1 MSATLRLTAA
11 GIMLCG
17 SLSAAAQTGTPGT
30 GQADQKYS
38 YEPIWVPESSGS
50 GSQNEQESS
59 GSRYQYESIIVPD
72 FGSRTENKFGTWY
85 EKPAPYAD
93 ERLVLAEQGDGSA
106 TLIVFNATPLAAPT
120 NRAEFESAAETA
132 LAQEGITGVEFK
144 AIRALDGA
152 HVEVFRKLA
161 KAPDL
166 SVRVLVISGVK
177 GKQPVKGIVFSVAD
191 PKSQDLSMEAFIASQ
206 SEYHRLGAVLPAAA
220 KFARVDLTKLEAYK
234 NKDDWNRLSD
244 KESGARMEVAFNT
257 FVEDL
262 VRRGA
267 LKDMAE
273 GQQLQM
279 LLGLDQIT
287 PWGLQDPMYDW

>member
-1 MSATLRLTAA
+1 MSAILRLTSA
-11 GIMLCG
+11 GIILCG
-17 SLSAAAQTGTPGT
+17 SLSAAAQTAPASS
-30 GQADQKYS
+30 GQTDQKYS
-38 YEPIWVPESSGS
+38 YEPISVPGVGS

-59 GSRYQYESIIVPD
+59 GSRYQYQSITVPD

-85 EKPAPYAD
+85 EKPAPYAQ

-106 TLIVFNATPLAAPT
+106 RLITFKETTLAAPT
-120 NRAEFESAAETA
+120 NRAQFETVARTA
-132 LAQEGITGVEFK
+132 LAHEGITGVEFT

-161 KAPDL
+161 KAPEL
-166 SVRVLVISGVK
+166 SVRVLVISGMK
-177 GKQPVKGIVFSVAD
+177 GEQPVKGIAVSSVD
-191 PKSQDLSMEAFIASQ
+191 PKSLTMSMEAFIASQ
-206 SEYHRLGAVLPAAA
+206 SEYDRLGAVLPAAA
-220 KFARVDLTKLEAYK
+220 KFAQVDLTRLEAYN

-244 KESGARMEVAFNT
+244 KESATRMEVAFNT

-267 LKDMAE
+267 LKGMAE